1 MSMDS
6 VVLLLSRLIVGAGA
20 TFFAI
25 LLWSKTRDAGW
36 ILVGLGVI
44 AGYAEILYTTLK
56 SFGVIPSSLLMVKNV
71 SLLDVLLVNLPYLLI
86 MSGFI
91 VTVTRR
97 SPR

>member
-1 MSMDS
+1 MGMNS

-20 TFFAI
+20 TFFVI
-25 LLWSKTRDAGW
+25 LLWSKTRDTGW

-56 SFGVIPSSLLMVKNV
+56 SFGIIPSSLLVVKNV
-71 SLLDVLLVNLPYLLI
+71 SILDVLVVNLPYLLI
-86 MSGFI
+86 MTGI
-91 VTVTRR
+91 LVTISRR

>member
-1 MSMDS
+1 
-6 VVLLLSRLIVGAGA
+6 LIVGAGA
-20 TFFAI
+20 TFLAI
-25 LLWSKTRDAGW
+25 LLWSKTRDTGW

-56 SFGVIPSSLLMVKNV
+56 SFGVIPSSLLVVKNV
-71 SLLDVLLVNLPYLLI
+71 SLLEVLLSNLPYLLI